1 MEVKAT
7 HRNAR
12 MSPRKVKPVGMVV
25 RGLSVKDADTQLSF
39 TPGKAAVIV
48 RKVLNS
54 AVANAVNNF
63 DMNREELK
71 VINVVANAGLTF
83 KRFNPVSKGMAHPI
97 LKRNAHVTVVVSGA
111 EGKEKKK
118 STPSKTDIKTLSAGQ
133 FVEEAMESTSS
144 DVKDI
149 KKEDSTVA
157 TKAKD
162 ERAQDTKADKAAG
175 EAFQKKKMLQKGGDS
190 KKTHRRES
198 K

>member
-12 MSPRKVKPVGMVV
+12 MSARKIKPVGMVV
-25 RGLSVKDADTQLSF
+25 RGLSVHDADAQLAF

-63 DMNREELK
+63 DMKRDSLT
-71 VINVVANAGLTF
+71 VVNVMANAGLTF
-83 KRFNPVSKGMAHPI
+83 KRFNPVAKGMAHPI
-97 LKRNAHVTVVVSGA
+97 LKRNAHVTVIVGGA
-111 EGKEKKK
+111 EGLKKK
-118 STPSKTDIKTLSAGQ
+118 ARQTEIETVSADKLLEEP
-133 FVEEAMESTSS
+133 VEAPAEAVK
-144 DVKDI
+144 DVK
-149 KKEDSTVA
+149 KETSTVA
-157 TKAKD
+157 AKAKE
-162 ERAQDTKADKAAG
+162 ERSQDTKTDKATGKAY
-175 EAFQKKKMLQKGGDS
+175 QTKKMLQMGGDA